1 MNEQKK
7 ECGCV
12 SNALLVEMLQAMN
25 NQSQAMTAQNN
36 LLAEQNKVMARIV
49 DQNNELIAMMQTE
62 DDEDKPNNLNIIQEF
77 LHLSNENVEFMI
89 SFTKE
94 HLDNLKLTINDI

>member
-1 MNEQKK
+1 MSDQKK

-25 NQSQAMTAQNN
+25 NQSQAMTTQSN

-62 DDEDKPNNLNIIQEF
+62 DDEDEPKSPY
-77 LHLSNENVEFMI
+77 
-89 SFTKE
+89 
-94 HLDNLKLTINDI
+94 LD

>member
-12 SNALLVEMLQAMN
+12 SNALLVGMLQAMN

-62 DDEDKPNNLNIIQEF
+62 DDEDKPK
-77 LHLSNENVEFMI
+77 SPY
-89 SFTKE
+89 
-94 HLDNLKLTINDI
+94 LD

>member
-12 SNALLVEMLQAMN
+12 SNALLGEMLQAMN

-36 LLAEQNKVMARIV
+36 LLAEQNKVMVRIV

-62 DDEDKPNNLNIIQEF
+62 DDEDKPK
-77 LHLSNENVEFMI
+77 SPY
-89 SFTKE
+89 
-94 HLDNLKLTINDI
+94 LD

>member
-1 MNEQKK
+1 MKEQKK

-12 SNALLVEMLQAMN
+12 SNALLVEMLQAMS
-25 NQSQAMTAQNN
+25 NQSQATTAQSN

-62 DDEDKPNNLNIIQEF
+62 DDEDEPKSPY
-77 LHLSNENVEFMI
+77 
-89 SFTKE
+89 
-94 HLDNLKLTINDI
+94 LD

>member
-25 NQSQAMTAQNN
+25 NQSQAMTAQSN

-62 DDEDKPNNLNIIQEF
+62 NDEDEPK
-77 LHLSNENVEFMI
+77 S
-89 SFTKE
+89 TC
-94 HLDNLKLTINDI
+94 LD

>member
-1 MNEQKK
+1 MNEQKR

-25 NQSQAMTAQNN
+25 NKSQAMTAQSN

-62 DDEDKPNNLNIIQEF
+62 DDEDKPK
-77 LHLSNENVEFMI
+77 SPY
-89 SFTKE
+89 
-94 HLDNLKLTINDI
+94 LD

>member
-12 SNALLVEMLQAMN
+12 SSALLVEMLQAMN

-62 DDEDKPNNLNIIQEF
+62 DDEDKPK
-77 LHLSNENVEFMI
+77 SPY
-89 SFTKE
+89 
-94 HLDNLKLTINDI
+94 LD

>member
-25 NQSQAMTAQNN
+25 NQSQAMTAQSN
-36 LLAEQNKVMARIV
+36 LLAEQNKVMARIA

-62 DDEDKPNNLNIIQEF
+62 GDEDEPKSPY
-77 LHLSNENVEFMI
+77 
-89 SFTKE
+89 
-94 HLDNLKLTINDI
+94 LD

>member
-25 NQSQAMTAQNN
+25 NQSQATTAQSN

-62 DDEDKPNNLNIIQEF
+62 DDEDEPKSPY
-77 LHLSNENVEFMI
+77 
-89 SFTKE
+89 
-94 HLDNLKLTINDI
+94 LD

>member
-25 NQSQAMTAQNN
+25 NQSQSTTAQSN

-62 DDEDKPNNLNIIQEF
+62 DDEDKPK
-77 LHLSNENVEFMI
+77 SPY
-89 SFTKE
+89 
-94 HLDNLKLTINDI
+94 LD

>member
-25 NQSQAMTAQNN
+25 NQSLAMTAQSN

-62 DDEDKPNNLNIIQEF
+62 DDEDEPKSPY
-77 LHLSNENVEFMI
+77 
-89 SFTKE
+89 
-94 HLDNLKLTINDI
+94 LD

>member
-1 MNEQKK
+1 MSDQKK

-12 SNALLVEMLQAMN
+12 SSALLVEMLQAMN
-25 NQSQAMTAQNN
+25 NQSQAMTAQSN

-62 DDEDKPNNLNIIQEF
+62 DDEDEPKSPY
-77 LHLSNENVEFMI
+77 
-89 SFTKE
+89 
-94 HLDNLKLTINDI
+94 LD

>member
-1 MNEQKK
+1 MNEQKR

-25 NQSQAMTAQNN
+25 NQSQAMTAQSN

-49 DQNNELIAMMQTE
+49 DQNNDLIAMMQTE
-62 DDEDKPNNLNIIQEF
+62 DDEDEPKSPY
-77 LHLSNENVEFMI
+77 
-89 SFTKE
+89 
-94 HLDNLKLTINDI
+94 LD

>member
-7 ECGCV
+7 EYGCV

-62 DDEDKPNNLNIIQEF
+62 DDEDEPKSPY
-77 LHLSNENVEFMI
+77 
-89 SFTKE
+89 
-94 HLDNLKLTINDI
+94 LD

>member
-12 SNALLVEMLQAMN
+12 SNALLVEMLQAMH
-25 NQSQAMTAQNN
+25 NQSQAMTAQSN

-62 DDEDKPNNLNIIQEF
+62 DDEDEPKSPY
-77 LHLSNENVEFMI
+77 
-89 SFTKE
+89 
-94 HLDNLKLTINDI
+94 LD

>member
-12 SNALLVEMLQAMN
+12 SNDLLVEMLQAMN
-25 NQSQAMTAQNN
+25 NQSQAMTAQSN

-62 DDEDKPNNLNIIQEF
+62 DDEDEPKSPY
-77 LHLSNENVEFMI
+77 
-89 SFTKE
+89 
-94 HLDNLKLTINDI
+94 LD

>member
-1 MNEQKK
+1 MSEQKR

-25 NQSQAMTAQNN
+25 NQSQAMTAQSN

-62 DDEDKPNNLNIIQEF
+62 NDEDEPK
-77 LHLSNENVEFMI
+77 S
-89 SFTKE
+89 TC
-94 HLDNLKLTINDI
+94 LD

>member
-25 NQSQAMTAQNN
+25 NQSQAMTAQSN

-49 DQNNELIAMMQTE
+49 DQNNELIAMMQTK
-62 DDEDKPNNLNIIQEF
+62 DDEDEPKSPY
-77 LHLSNENVEFMI
+77 
-89 SFTKE
+89 
-94 HLDNLKLTINDI
+94 LD

>member
-12 SNALLVEMLQAMN
+12 SNALLVEMLQAMS

-62 DDEDKPNNLNIIQEF
+62 DDEHEPKTTDFN
-77 LHLSNENVEFMI
+77 
-89 SFTKE
+89 
-94 HLDNLKLTINDI
+94 

>member
-62 DDEDKPNNLNIIQEF
+62 GDEDKPK
-77 LHLSNENVEFMI
+77 SPY
-89 SFTKE
+89 
-94 HLDNLKLTINDI
+94 LD

>member
-1 MNEQKK
+1 MSDLKN

-25 NQSQAMTAQNN
+25 NQSQATAAQNN

-62 DDEDKPNNLNIIQEF
+62 GDEDKPK
-77 LHLSNENVEFMI
+77 SPY
-89 SFTKE
+89 
-94 HLDNLKLTINDI
+94 LD

>member
-25 NQSQAMTAQNN
+25 NQSQAMTAQSN

-62 DDEDKPNNLNIIQEF
+62 DDEDEPKSPY
-77 LHLSNENVEFMI
+77 
-89 SFTKE
+89 
-94 HLDNLKLTINDI
+94 LD

>member
-1 MNEQKK
+1 MSDQKK

-25 NQSQAMTAQNN
+25 NQSQAMTAQSN

-49 DQNNELIAMMQTE
+49 DQNNELIAMMQAE
-62 DDEDKPNNLNIIQEF
+62 DDEDEPKSPY
-77 LHLSNENVEFMI
+77 
-89 SFTKE
+89 
-94 HLDNLKLTINDI
+94 LD

>member
-12 SNALLVEMLQAMN
+12 SNALLVEMLQAMSE
-25 NQSQAMTAQNN
+25 QSQAMTAQSN

-49 DQNNELIAMMQTE
+49 DQSNELIAMMQTE
-62 DDEDKPNNLNIIQEF
+62 DDEDEPKSPY
-77 LHLSNENVEFMI
+77 
-89 SFTKE
+89 
-94 HLDNLKLTINDI
+94 LD

>member
-25 NQSQAMTAQNN
+25 NQSQATTAQSN

-62 DDEDKPNNLNIIQEF
+62 DDEDKPK
-77 LHLSNENVEFMI
+77 SPY
-89 SFTKE
+89 
-94 HLDNLKLTINDI
+94 LD

>member
-7 ECGCV
+7 ECGCA
-12 SNALLVEMLQAMN
+12 SNALLVEMLQAMS
-25 NQSQAMTAQNN
+25 NQSQATTAQSN

-62 DDEDKPNNLNIIQEF
+62 DDEDEPKSPY
-77 LHLSNENVEFMI
+77 
-89 SFTKE
+89 
-94 HLDNLKLTINDI
+94 LD

>member
-25 NQSQAMTAQNN
+25 NQSQATTAQSN

-49 DQNNELIAMMQTE
+49 DQNNELTAMMQTE
-62 DDEDKPNNLNIIQEF
+62 NDEDEPK
-77 LHLSNENVEFMI
+77 S
-89 SFTKE
+89 TC
-94 HLDNLKLTINDI
+94 LD

>member
-36 LLAEQNKVMARIV
+36 LLAEQNKVMARIA
-49 DQNNELIAMMQTE
+49 DQNNELIAMMQAE
-62 DDEDKPNNLNIIQEF
+62 DDEDEPKSPY
-77 LHLSNENVEFMI
+77 
-89 SFTKE
+89 
-94 HLDNLKLTINDI
+94 LD

>member
-1 MNEQKK
+1 MSDLKN

-25 NQSQAMTAQNN
+25 NQSQATTAQNN

-49 DQNNELIAMMQTE
+49 DQNNELMAMMQTE
-62 DDEDKPNNLNIIQEF
+62 DDEDEPKSPY
-77 LHLSNENVEFMI
+77 
-89 SFTKE
+89 
-94 HLDNLKLTINDI
+94 LD

>member
-1 MNEQKK
+1 MSDLKN

-25 NQSQAMTAQNN
+25 NQSQATAAQNN

-62 DDEDKPNNLNIIQEF
+62 DDEDKPK
-77 LHLSNENVEFMI
+77 SPY
-89 SFTKE
+89 
-94 HLDNLKLTINDI
+94 LD

>member
-25 NQSQAMTAQNN
+25 NQSQAMTAQSN

-62 DDEDKPNNLNIIQEF
+62 DDKDKPK
-77 LHLSNENVEFMI
+77 SPY
-89 SFTKE
+89 
-94 HLDNLKLTINDI
+94 LD

>member
-12 SNALLVEMLQAMN
+12 SNALLVEMLQSMN
-25 NQSQAMTAQNN
+25 NQSQATTAQNN

-49 DQNNELIAMMQTE
+49 DQNNELISMMQTE
-62 DDEDKPNNLNIIQEF
+62 DDEDKPK
-77 LHLSNENVEFMI
+77 SPY
-89 SFTKE
+89 
-94 HLDNLKLTINDI
+94 LD

>member
-1 MNEQKK
+1 MNEQKR

-25 NQSQAMTAQNN
+25 NQSQATTAQNN
-36 LLAEQNKVMARIV
+36 LLAEQNKVMARIM

-62 DDEDKPNNLNIIQEF
+62 NDEDEPKSPC
-77 LHLSNENVEFMI
+77 
-89 SFTKE
+89 
-94 HLDNLKLTINDI
+94 LD

>member
-12 SNALLVEMLQAMN
+12 SNVLLVEMLQAMN
-25 NQSQAMTAQNN
+25 NQSQAMTAQSN

-62 DDEDKPNNLNIIQEF
+62 DDDDEPK
-77 LHLSNENVEFMI
+77 SAY
-89 SFTKE
+89 
-94 HLDNLKLTINDI
+94 LD